1 MALFEKLYFPSPPPT
16 SNTLTPKERA
26 CLRRSTTK
34 LGRVLG
40 VTPRVLDVDD
50 RDFDATYSQRTL
62 ATSHT
67 GSSVSLSHQSPTR
80 TPMGKRSKGQHRD
93 APSTLNPRDF
103 HTDECHR
110 SKGAL
115 LVENGESKLGM
126 KSTPIHRLPL
136 IRVARP
142 LRSQHVSM
150 TLNHASPDSYSSSES
165 ADSDDDGASTLD
177 APDNVNSVR
186 RKKMER
192 LCRILG
198 EEISVSIVFPEHRSD
213 DSGYDSDNG
222 HWQNSAVSKR
232 PSLTART
239 PCHSSP
245 SPTPVKLQ
253 TDQTPLSAGM
263 ASSPPRPVEPRLI
276 SARDF
281 GAISSTIPHKESLKG
296 FPAGRP
302 HYRPRSS
309 LRLTC
314 DDGMQHGS
322 QTKQNDNPV
331 LGGRSLRTI
340 SESSMEVDGL
350 SRMPIVGEARWEK
363 TGTRAREL
371 SLSSPASHSSLR
383 SEWYPSGEET
393 DDAHTDDTLV
403 ERKEAPTG
411 LDTTQGAPKRVW
423 SHKRKPPPTYEP

>member
-1 MALFEKLYFPSPPPT
+1 
-16 SNTLTPKERA
+16 
-26 CLRRSTTK
+26 
-34 LGRVLG
+34 
-40 VTPRVLDVDD
+40 
-50 RDFDATYSQRTL
+50 
-62 ATSHT
+62 
-67 GSSVSLSHQSPTR
+67 
-80 TPMGKRSKGQHRD
+80 MGKRSKGQHV
-93 APSTLNPRDF
+93 PSTLNPRDF
-103 HTDECHR
+103 HTDEYHR

-150 TLNHASPDSYSSSES
+150 KLNHASPDSYSSSES
-165 ADSDDDGASTLD
+165 ADSDDDGASTFD
-177 APDNVNSVR
+177 TPDSVNSVR

-198 EEISVSIVFPEHRSD
+198 EELSVSIVFPESRSD

-232 PSLTART
+232 PGLTVRT

-245 SPTPVKLQ
+245 SPAPVKLQ
-253 TDQTPLSAGM
+253 TDQTPLSAGV

-276 SARDF
+276 SARNF

-296 FPAGRP
+296 SPACRP

-322 QTKQNDNPV
+322 QTKQIDNPV
-331 LGGRSLRTI
+331 LGGLDFRSLRTI

-350 SRMPIVGEARWEK
+350 SMMPIVDEARWEK
-363 TGTRAREL
+363 TVTHAREL
-371 SLSSPASHSSLR
+371 SLSSPASLSSLR

-411 LDTTQGAPKRVW
+411 LDATQGVPKRVW
-423 SHKRKPPPTYEP
+423 SHKRKPPPAYEL

>member
-16 SNTLTPKERA
+16 SNTLTPTERA

-50 RDFDATYSQRTL
+50 CDFDATYSQRTL

-80 TPMGKRSKGQHRD
+80 GKRSKGQH

-103 HTDECHR
+103 HTDECYR

-115 LVENGESKLGM
+115 LVENGESKLL
-126 KSTPIHRLPL
+126 KSAPIRRLPF
-136 IRVARP
+136 IRSVARP
-142 LRSQHVSM
+142 LCPQHVSK
-150 TLNHASPDSYSSSES
+150 LNHSSSDSYSSSES
-165 ADSDDDGASTLD
+165 ADSDDDGASTFD
-177 APDNVNSVR
+177 TPDNVNSVR

-198 EEISVSIVFPEHRSD
+198 EEISVSIVFPERRSD

-253 TDQTPLSAGM
+253 TDQTPLSAGV

-281 GAISSTIPHKESLKG
+281 GAISSMIPHKESLKG
-296 FPAGRP
+296 SPACRP

-322 QTKQNDNPV
+322 QTKQIDNPV

-363 TGTRAREL
+363 TGTHAREP
-371 SLSSPASHSSLR
+371 LSSPASHSSLR

-411 LDTTQGAPKRVW
+411 LDATQGAPKRVW